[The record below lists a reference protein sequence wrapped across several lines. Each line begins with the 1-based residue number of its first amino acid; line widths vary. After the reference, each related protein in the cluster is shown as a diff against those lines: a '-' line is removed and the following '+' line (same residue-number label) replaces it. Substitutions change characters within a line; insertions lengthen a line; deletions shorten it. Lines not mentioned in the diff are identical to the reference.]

1 MPRRINLGNA
11 LRVLFTEGREDPNKR
26 ERGVALACDGDPHGE
41 SRVATNDPIFGCHA
55 GQVCSDWGPTP
66 LLVGE
71 HQLYINL

>member
-41 SRVATNDPIFGCHA
+41 MPEYASREWQQTTQSVVAMLDKYVLIGVPRHC
-55 GQVCSDWGPTP
+55 
-66 LLVGE
+66 
-71 HQLYINL
+71 